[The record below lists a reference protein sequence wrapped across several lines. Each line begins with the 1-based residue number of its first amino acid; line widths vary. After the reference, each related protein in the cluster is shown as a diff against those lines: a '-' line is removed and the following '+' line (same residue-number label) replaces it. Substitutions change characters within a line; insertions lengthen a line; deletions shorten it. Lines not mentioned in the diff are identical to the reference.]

1 MQMLCMGGHPPV
13 VRGTAL
19 APSRGSGWTEV
30 VVTLDEIL
38 AARRPHILPKWL
50 DLIYALY
57 PPEAKDFLQRERD
70 PFANPV
76 GDTMRAAAE
85 ALYGRL
91 HGRQDGQPCPQ
102 LEQLMRLLAVQ
113 GICPSRA
120 VGFLL
125 ALKRLMRAELAA
137 HREGPALL
145 ADLEAVCDRIDH
157 LTLEAVDLFATYRD
171 KLSAL
176 QAQEARRSTQKLLE
190 RLQREREEEA

>member
-1 MQMLCMGGHPPV
+1 M
-13 VRGTAL
+13 
-19 APSRGSGWTEV
+19 
-30 VVTLDEIL
+30 TLDEIL
-38 AARRPHILPKWL
+38 ATRRPQILGKWL

-57 PPEAKDFLQRERD
+57 PPASKEFLARERD

-91 HGRQDGQPCPQ
+91 HGAPEGQPCPQ

-125 ALKRLMRAELAA
+125 ALKRLMRAELTA

-157 LTLEAVDLFATYRD
+157 LTLEAVDLFATYRE
-171 KLSAL
+171 KLSVL
-176 QAQEARRSTQKLLE
+176 QVHEARRSTQKLLE
-190 RLQREREEEA
+190 RLQCERHEEKEA